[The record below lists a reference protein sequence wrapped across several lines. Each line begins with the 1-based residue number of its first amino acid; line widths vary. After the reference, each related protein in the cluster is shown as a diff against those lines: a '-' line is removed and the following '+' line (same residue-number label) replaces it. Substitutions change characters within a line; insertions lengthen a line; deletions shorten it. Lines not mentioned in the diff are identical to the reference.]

1 MKVISARRGTE
12 RTKFPEISLYAQLLE
27 GNTLK
32 KKCGHG
38 GFIELLCA
46 IICEPVDRGERAT
59 LLKVSFP
66 SIHLVAMEIP
76 LFLCLLEGEHDT
88 LIICKE
94 EGIVE
99 HFCGQKGEEVSS
111 GDNFHRLFKLVN
123 IGLIFLWETGH
134 RH

>member
-12 RTKFPEISLYAQLLE
+12 RTKFPEINLCAQLLE

-46 IICEPVDRGERAT
+46 AICEPVYGGEWAT
-59 LLKVSFP
+59 LPKVRFP

-76 LFLCLLEGEHDT
+76 LFLCLLEREHDI

-94 EGIVE
+94 EGVVE
-99 HFCGQKGEEVSS
+99 HFCGQKGEVV
-111 GDNFHRLFKLVN
+111 RKLR
-123 IGLIFLWETGH
+123 G
-134 RH
+134 